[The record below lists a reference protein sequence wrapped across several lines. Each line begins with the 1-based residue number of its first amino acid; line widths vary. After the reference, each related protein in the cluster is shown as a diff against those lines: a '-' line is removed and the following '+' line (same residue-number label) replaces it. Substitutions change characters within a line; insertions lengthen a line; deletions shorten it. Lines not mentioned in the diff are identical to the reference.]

1 MPIPEPG
8 PSTASTPS
16 SSSSPGA
23 EESRSVSGA
32 STNTSSAESPASRV
46 NPLQTMSQGGSRAYS
61 LEDLGLFLRGLDLR
75 TPQSSVDA
83 PRVDYP
89 QDMASHTYDEENA
102 LQAEITDADDA
113 WLVQDED
120 PQHDMLMIR
129 VDIVMAHL
137 RNMLLAIVDGQR
149 SRHKQALHK
158 SAKRLEE
165 QTRIQLF
172 VENKLRETMHS
183 KFELQMEL
191 DEAIK
196 KKDKL
201 QERLNTCEQKT
212 EYLQVQLAQAN
223 ATNQQTLD
231 QLLARLHATQ
241 KQVTRLQAEREE
253 LLRVLEL
260 CNAKNEINERDR
272 RWRGQAALH

>member
-1 MPIPEPG
+1 MPVPEPG
-8 PSTASTPS
+8 PSSASTLS
-16 SSSSPGA
+16 SSSWPGA
-23 EESRSVSGA
+23 SGSRTVSEA
-32 STNTSSAESPASRV
+32 SANTNVTGSPAGWT
-46 NPLQTMSQGGSRAYS
+46 NAHQTMNQSGSRAYS

-83 PRVDYP
+83 TLGDYLLHMAALARD
-89 QDMASHTYDEENA
+89 QDTAS
-102 LQAEITDADDA
+102 QPGITDAVGS

-120 PQHDMLMIR
+120 PQHDMLTIS
-129 VDIVMAHL
+129 VDVAMAHL
-137 RNMLLAIVDGQR
+137 RNMLLTIVNGQR
-149 SRHKQALHK
+149 RQHKHE
-158 SAKRLEE
+158 RDE
-165 QTRIQLF
+165 QTSIQFF

-201 QERLNTCEQKT
+201 QETLDTCEQKN

-231 QLLARLHATQ
+231 QLLARLHTTQ

-272 RWRGQAALH
+272 RWRGQTALH